1 MKYKCDSCDAEWDYP
16 VRNCIFCGSPLSKI
30 NNTEYQVEGATRVLI
45 PSADHPITPY
55 YVLLLKDLNGSHKF
69 QKSFRPYNIG
79 DAIYLNSNEESKYT
93 IGVIGT
99 GVTGRGLVELAIST
113 GNNIILKSRSE
124 DSLERALNAISKNL
138 SKEMEP
144 NRMQIALN
152 RITTT
157 TKYEQLATSDLII
170 ESVVEDFQIKKA
182 IFKKLDSICEPT
194 TILASNTSTLPI
206 SKLSNGLKH
215 PERVIGMHFLILFP
229 GCC

>member
-138 SKEMEP
+138 SKKW
-144 NRMQIALN
+144 NQI
-152 RITTT
+152 
-157 TKYEQLATSDLII
+157 EC
-170 ESVVEDFQIKKA
+170 
-182 IFKKLDSICEPT
+182 KLRSI
-194 TILASNTSTLPI
+194 
-206 SKLSNGLKH
+206 G
-215 PERVIGMHFLILFP
+215 
-229 GCC
+229 